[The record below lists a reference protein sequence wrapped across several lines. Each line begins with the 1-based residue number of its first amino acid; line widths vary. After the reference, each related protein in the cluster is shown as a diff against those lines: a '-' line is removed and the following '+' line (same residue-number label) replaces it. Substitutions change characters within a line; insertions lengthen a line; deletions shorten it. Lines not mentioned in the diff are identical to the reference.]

1 MLTEEQIS
9 HWENNLKLADKI
21 IRRRKRG
28 IPIDRW
34 ATTEEMDRF
43 VATYE
48 LVLTSWLSLFAIHD
62 TETARSTSTSKAGQD
77 SSANR

>member
-1 MLTEEQIS
+1 MLTKEQIS

-21 IRRRKRG
+21 IRRRKKG
-28 IPIDRW
+28 IPTDRW

-62 TETARSTSTSKAGQD
+62 TETTRSSGPAKAGTNTSAD
-77 SSANR
+77 S

>member
-1 MLTEEQIS
+1 MLTKEQIKY
-9 HWENNLKLADKI
+9 WESNLKLADKI
-21 IRRRKRG
+21 VRRRKKG
-28 IPIDRW
+28 IPTDRW

-62 TETARSTSTSKAGQD
+62 TETTRSTGSAKAGND
-77 SSANR
+77 SSADS

>member
-1 MLTEEQIS
+1 MLTKEQIS
-9 HWENNLKLADKI
+9 QWEDNLKLADKI
-21 IRRRKRG
+21 IRRRKKG
-28 IPIDRW
+28 IPTDRW

-62 TETARSTSTSKAGQD
+62 TETRRSTGSGKAGND
-77 SSANR
+77 SSADS